1 MPEVNDD
8 VTNNLYEF
16 LQQWYQ
22 LFPKYQVNHH
32 INHINVRPR

>member
-1 MPEVNDD
+1 MPEMNDD

-22 LFPKYQVNHH
+22 LFPKYQVRHQSGP
-32 INHINVRPR
+32 V

>member
-22 LFPKYQVNHH
+22 LFPQYQVCQAGQ
-32 INHINVRPR
+32 

>member
-1 MPEVNDD
+1 MPEMNDD

-22 LFPKYQVNHH
+22 LFPQYQVSG
-32 INHINVRPR
+32 